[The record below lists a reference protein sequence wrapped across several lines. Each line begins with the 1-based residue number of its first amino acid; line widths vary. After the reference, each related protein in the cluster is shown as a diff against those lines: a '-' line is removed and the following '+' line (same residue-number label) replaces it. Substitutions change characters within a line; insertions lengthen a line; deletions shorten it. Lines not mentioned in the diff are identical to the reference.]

1 LLEMADN
8 ARKSL
13 PAKKDAASIGAM
25 RFSLFLKIINHLE
38 NFPPLFTF
46 TFLLLPFSLSS
57 HL

>member
-1 LLEMADN
+1 MADN